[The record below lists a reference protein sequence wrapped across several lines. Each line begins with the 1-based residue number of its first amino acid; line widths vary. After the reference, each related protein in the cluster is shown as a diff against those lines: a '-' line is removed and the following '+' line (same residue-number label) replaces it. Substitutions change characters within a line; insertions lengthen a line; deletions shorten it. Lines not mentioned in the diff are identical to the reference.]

1 MASLAMEAQILT
13 LFCDPEG
20 HALLVLILPGPTWT
34 RTQGVSL
41 AGLLLDEL
49 HDCGLQWDCCP
60 WWIAKQEVGQAG
72 GHELQAGGLPA
83 PSRASHY
90 QAALLHSMVKDQGV
104 WEDYLNYCECMGR
117 LLTEW
122 QNLHLKEYYS
132 FHAPALVMP
141 LKQLAGILDKY
152 GEKRCPVSDGSNVWI
167 FLLGKAREGKEK
179 EKLRTTSSR
188 PPTAAVK
195 TPYIKRK
202 GKKKR
207 KRRQRKLSL
216 PQIRKRGHIGSEEP

>member
-1 MASLAMEAQILT
+1 MPGAAQGGGAGSKESQAGCSKHSWLSAAQTSSSSSSAAAGPRLHRVQTRGASQGVEVEAGQQQQQ
-13 LFCDPEG
+13 PEG
-20 HALLVLILPGPTWT
+20 EGDEDDKGLGFRLNRSLGGFIAT
-34 RTQGVSL
+34 GVSL

-60 WWIAKQEVGQAG
+60 WWIAKQE
-72 GHELQAGGLPA
+72 ELQAGGLPA

-141 LKQLAGILDKY
+141 LKQLAGI
-152 GEKRCPVSDGSNVWI
+152 VSSW
-167 FLLGKAREGKEK
+167 
-179 EKLRTTSSR
+179 
-188 PPTAAVK
+188 
-195 TPYIKRK
+195 
-202 GKKKR
+202 
-207 KRRQRKLSL
+207 
-216 PQIRKRGHIGSEEP
+216 